1 MQHRLSLEPALQR
14 LHQRLEADPH
24 NPHTYVQRG
33 MTYFKINTVQIKAT
47 ASQKGRVGR
56 GQP

>member
-1 MQHRLSLEPALQR
+1 MQHRLSLEPALQH
-14 LHQRLEADPH
+14 LHQRLEADPR
-24 NPHTYVQRG
+24 NPHIYVQRG

-47 ASQKGRVGR
+47 ASQNGCVGW